1 MAFLMVGLEK
11 TSNYKK
17 HNILILLKLISYKM
31 DKNKLISDYQVRKAT
46 LGALGGDTT
55 KDYKSVYEVDLAIL
69 EATEQGGG
77 GGAKIDDTSISAQ
90 TVWSSQKTK
99 EEIDNAGGNVID
111 DENISPDTT
120 FSSEKMTS
128 YSIMYDTTDD
138 NEGLWFNF
146 KTNINF
152 WKLICTENDIKHY
165 TGKIQNDNVIF
176 ELTVFGK
183 NNISTLTAPNGES
196 IENVL
201 ATYDIIINDGYSGLK
216 STDNKIVTVYIC
228 TNGTLSYQTLKQYTY
243 AYPIQSLT
251 TGYTDWANGLKAA
264 TGNCCFINTDDLGK
278 PNINIQVPEGMH
290 IFGFQNTDN
299 FKEMISSYGNLS
311 LNFFMDNISVMDKN
325 GDKLGSIRKN
335 GGFLSIDMLPVPP
348 AYNDRLSFVKWDNNG
363 LITDIAAKAK
373 LMFTK
378 INDGNLLPILRDE
391 LNWGGPAEVE
401 IYAPTNAGTA
411 GYVLTSTGGT
421 PEWKEMEDGTVF
433 IDLNNG
439 YTTAVQNFYNKC
451 VAKHQVLSCQLI
463 ENNGDGSVSY
473 YLPSSTRYY
482 ERNVELWLM
491 TTEDGHNWTNK
502 HYLITNENITVDE
515 TTGVFGVQ
523 QMTLSQ
529 AEYDDIETKD
539 QNTLYIINE

>member
-1 MAFLMVGLEK
+1 
-11 TSNYKK
+11 
-17 HNILILLKLISYKM
+17 M

-77 GGAKIDDTSISAQ
+77 GGAKIDDDTISKDS
-90 TVWSSQKTK
+90 TWSSEKIN
-99 EEIDNAGGNVID
+99 EEIDNAGGNVIN

-128 YSIMYDTTDD
+128 YSIMYDTTSDE
-138 NEGLWFNF
+138 NIYTWYTF
-146 KTNINF
+146 KTKIEF

-201 ATYDIIINDGYSGLK
+201 ATYDIIINDGYAGLK
-216 STDNKIVTVYIC
+216 SPDNKVVTSYIC
-228 TNGTLSYQTLKQYTY
+228 TNGTLGSQTLQHYTY

-251 TGYTDWANGLKAA
+251 SDYLDQDNGFRAA
-264 TGNCCFINTDDLGK
+264 YGSCCFINTNDLGK
-278 PNINIQVPEGMH
+278 PNIHIQVPESMY
-290 IFGFQNTDN
+290 IFGFRNTDN
-299 FKEMISSYGNLS
+299 FKEMTRAHGNLS
-311 LNFFMDNISVMDKN
+311 LNFFMNNFSNIERNDARISPIN
-325 GDKLGSIRKN
+325 KN
-335 GGFLSIDMLPVPP
+335 GGFLSIDKLPSPP
-348 AYNDRLSFVKWDNNG
+348 LATERFSFVQWDNNG
-363 LITDIAAKAK
+363 LITNITRNAKTM
-373 LMFTK
+373 LTK
-378 INDGNLLPILRDE
+378 INGGTLFPILRDQA
-391 LNWGGPAEVE
+391 NYSGNADVE
-401 IYAPTNAGTA
+401 IYAPTTAGTA

-433 IDLNNG
+433 INLNNG

-463 ENNGDGSVSY
+463 EDNGDGSTSY